1 MKKLIL
7 TVAFL
12 AATLAPAMAA
22 EPCSGTNCNKV
33 PEPVVTAP
41 PQAEPGNCGGSG
53 CPRPSTDAGGFQPAA
68 AGTILIAPPVGG
80 STIVIAPPAG
90 GK

>member
-7 TVAFL
+7 TVALL
-12 AATLAPAMAA
+12 AAAVAPAMAQSKPDGDA
-22 EPCSGTNCNKV
+22 RAAPA
-33 PEPVVTAP
+33 PVITAP
-41 PQAEPGNCGGSG
+41 PQAAPGQCIGPNCT
-53 CPRPSTDAGGFQPAA
+53 PANTGFQPAA
-68 AGTILIAPPVGG
+68 AGNILIAPPAGG